1 MALLDQI
8 PMCLLKIVLSK
19 GNEPTALKELIVI
32 FEKVRLANTDNNTI
46 QYLNYCAI

>member
-8 PMCLLKIVLSK
+8 PMSLLKIVLSK

-32 FEKVRLANTDNNTI
+32 FEKLEIKLIFSRGG
-46 QYLNYCAI
+46 YLSGT